1 VENTKT
7 VLQSQFHDLKT
18 DVHIIPIEW
27 HAKLHSMVDPRM
39 SLASL
44 RTVPKGTVLIGYMT
58 LLKRIYGKYKHIRHT
73 RHVDHSAFGFTFFFF
88 FSAVGHERLLC
99 GYPLL

>member
-1 VENTKT
+1 MENTNT

-44 RTVPKGTVLIGYMT
+44 RTVPKGINDDIFATNVC
-58 LLKRIYGKYKHIRHT
+58 KCKKDAHISLTHR
-73 RHVDHSAFGFTFFFF
+73 VNDSFFLD
-88 FSAVGHERLLC
+88 SL
-99 GYPLL
+99 